1 MSGPTPDGAPIED
14 YAEALPETAQPT
26 APEPEEDLGH
36 LLPQDAWDEVVRA
49 AEEQR

>member
-1 MSGPTPDGAPIED
+1 MTQRTPDGAPIED
-14 YAEALPETAQPT
+14 YDYALPETAQPT
-26 APEPEEDLGH
+26 APEPDEDAGH